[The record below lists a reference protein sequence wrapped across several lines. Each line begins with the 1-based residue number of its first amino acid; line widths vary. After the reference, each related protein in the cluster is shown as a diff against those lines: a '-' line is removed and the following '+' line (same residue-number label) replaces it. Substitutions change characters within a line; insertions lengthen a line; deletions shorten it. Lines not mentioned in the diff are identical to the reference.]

1 MSVVKIFTA
10 PVDIEI
16 DCPYCA
22 YEIEMSYDDFE
33 GLMSSDY
40 PGDWNGEVIVCPYC
54 GKEIEIEESSWD

>member
-1 MSVVKIFTA
+1 MSIVRIFTT

-16 DCPYCA
+16 NCLHCDH
-22 YEIEMSYDDFE
+22 EIEMFYSDFE
-33 GLMSSDY
+33 NLMPSDY

>member
-33 GLMSSDY
+33 DLMPSNY
-40 PGDWNGEVIVCPYC
+40 PGDWEGEKIECPEC
-54 GKEIEIEESSWD
+54 GKEIEIEGSDWD